1 MFIKSCNGCF
11 LGAWSTA
18 RVVKCFPCEREDLN
32 SIPKYEEKGQ
42 ALCMGLWSWGNRDM
56 WVPGTYDEL
65 MSCKYR
71 WENPCFKKI
80 KKESECLLRKQIQGW
95 TLASTPCI
103 RRCTPTQHRH
113 PQTHSKRTLG
123 WSYHWLSREF
133 YWHFWEPGSVCV
145 QISEISYDFSFFLF
159 SLTGFLAKPSIRSW
173 EVGPLL
179 AYKMKYIPATVWNI
193 QGSKNRTNKQNPS
206 ELPLPLWTTKISE
219 LPISGWLYPI
229 GSIQVH
235 EGSDLGGTHFE

>member
-11 LGAWSTA
+11 LGAWNTA

-32 SIPKYEEKGQ
+32 SIPKYEKKVRPRAWACGPGEIETCVS
-42 ALCMGLWSWGNRDM
+42 LELTMNW
-56 WVPGTYDEL
+56 WVPNTDERIHA
-65 MSCKYR
+65 SK
-71 WENPCFKKI
+71 
-80 KKESECLLRKQIQGW
+80 KKESECLLRKQIQGCP
-95 TLASTPCI
+95 LAPTPCL
-103 RRCTPTQHRH
+103 RWCTATQHRH
-113 PQTHSKRTLG
+113 PQTYSKRTLG
-123 WSYHWLSREF
+123 WSYHWLSRDF

-193 QGSKNRTNKQNPS
+193 QGSKNKTNKQNPS
-206 ELPLPLWTTKISE
+206 ELPLPLWTTKS
-219 LPISGWLYPI
+219 
-229 GSIQVH
+229 QN
-235 EGSDLGGTHFE
+235 